1 MLENGQIKE
10 VEIIDL
16 NHTGQGVAKV
26 DNFVVFVDKAIIGD
40 TVEIEITEK
49 KKNFAVGRLIKILK
63 ASDFRV
69 NPKCQ
74 YFYDCGG
81 CQLMHMDYSAQL
93 EYKKNRVISEL
104 RRSSVNMKDVTVMD
118 ALGMDNPLRYRNKTA
133 FSVAEKNNEIIIGP
147 YEQGTYNTVDISS
160 CMLQTSEA
168 DKAVELFKQLMIKYN
183 VKAYD
188 KKTGKGTVRNIVI
201 RSSRKNELM
210 FIIVTASEIFT
221 EKELI
226 ANELALNI
234 KEIKTVVQ
242 NINSKNTNL
251 VMGYKNITLYGEGTI
266 DDTIGGLK
274 FTISPETFFQINPEQ
289 TEKLYTIAIEFA
301 DIKIDDVCFDIY
313 CGIGTI
319 SLMAARHAR
328 KVYGVE
334 IVEQS
339 IINAKENAVR
349 NNIENAEFLAG
360 KAEVVLPRLYRK
372 NIKADVVI
380 VDPPRKGCEKE
391 VIDTIIDM
399 KPNKVVYVSC
409 NPSTLSRDIKMF
421 EEGCYILK
429 KVQPVD
435 QFPWTHHVECVCLLE
450 RKQGVTSR
458 I

>member
-1 MLENGQIKE
+1 ME
-10 VEIIDL
+10 D
-16 NHTGQGVAKV
+16 
-26 DNFVVFVDKAIIGD
+26 
-40 TVEIEITEK
+40 
-49 KKNFAVGRLIKILK
+49 
-63 ASDFRV
+63 
-69 NPKCQ
+69 
-74 YFYDCGG
+74 
-81 CQLMHMDYSAQL
+81 
-93 EYKKNRVISEL
+93 VIVS
-104 RRSSVNMKDVTVMD
+104 D

-160 CMLQTSEA
+160 CLLQTSEA

-183 VKAYD
+183 VRAYD
-188 KKTGKGTVRNIVI
+188 KKTGKGIVRNIVI
-201 RSSRKNELM
+201 RSSRKKDLM
-210 FIIVTASEIFT
+210 FIIVTATEIFP

-226 ANELALNI
+226 ANELVLNI

-266 DDTIGGLK
+266 DDTIGGLI

-289 TEKLYTIAIEFA
+289 TEKLYTTAIEFA
-301 DIKIDDVCFDIY
+301 DIKKDDVCFDIY

-319 SLMAARHAR
+319 SLMAAKHAR

-349 NNIENAEFLAG
+349 NNIKNAEFFAG
-360 KAEVVLPRLYRK
+360 KAEVVLPRLYKK

-409 NPSTLSRDIKMF
+409 NPSTLARDIKML
-421 EEGCYILK
+421 EEGGYILK

-435 QFPWTHHVECVCLLE
+435 QFPWTHHVETVIMMTRCGNND
-450 RKQGVTSR
+450 K
-458 I
+458 